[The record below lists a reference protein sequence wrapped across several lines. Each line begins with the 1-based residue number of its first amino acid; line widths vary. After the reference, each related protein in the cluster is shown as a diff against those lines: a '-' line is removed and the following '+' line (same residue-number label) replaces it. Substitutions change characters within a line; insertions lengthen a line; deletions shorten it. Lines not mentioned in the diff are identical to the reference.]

1 MAFPNKLLGP
11 GEEVVSESRPNWSV
25 LVGPVFA
32 FVVVLAACVS
42 VAFLW
47 GSAPIVVGYVLAGI
61 AFLAACWLAGQIISW
76 RSRLLVITNRRVVYR
91 WGVLRR
97 TGREIPLE
105 RIQDVTF
112 HQTILERIV
121 GAGSLLIESAGKDG
135 QEPFPDIRRP
145 AEKQSLINRLT
156 SAGLPLRG
164 EVTADHD
171 SRRHR
176 RRQREEEPVQPAPRA
191 LPPRWVPAERDPVTG
206 QLPAVTPGTGPLSPA
221 EAEGQAVPD
230 WSATPAGADLSS
242 NLRQQLRDLEE
253 LHEAGVL
260 TDAEFNR
267 KRRELL
273 GFD

>member
-1 MAFPNKLLGP
+1 LAFPTKLLAP

-25 LVGPVFA
+25 LAGPILS

-42 VAFLW
+42 VVFLW
-47 GSAPIVVGYVLAGI
+47 GSAPIVVGYVLAGV
-61 AFLAACWLAGQIISW
+61 ALLAACWLAGQIVSW

-105 RIQDVTF
+105 RVQDVTF

-156 SAGLPLRG
+156 TGGPAVWPNEDLYQ
-164 EVTADHD
+164 ET
-171 SRRHR
+171 RRSER
-176 RRQREEEPVQPAPRA
+176 RRSQQEPVAPPARA
-191 LPPRWVPAERDPVTG
+191 LPPRWVPADRDPPTG
-206 QLPAVTPGTGPLSPA
+206 QLPRVPLGSGSLSPQA
-221 EAEGQAVPD
+221 EATPIPTPPFSSSGASISPD
-230 WSATPAGADLSS
+230 
-242 NLRQQLRDLEE
+242 LRQQLRDLEE

-260 TDAEFNR
+260 TDAEFDR

-273 GFD
+273 GFG